1 MITAE
6 KPRPKVYSADND
18 EIEDIED
25 EEYSEEFLDE
35 LEREAEKTFQQIDR
49 GEIKPVSTEE
59 LAALLGVTLK
69 NG

>member
-6 KPRPKVYSADND
+6 KPRPKIYSADND

-35 LEREAEKTFQQIDR
+35 LDREAEYTYRQYER

-59 LAALLGVTLK
+59 LATILGVNL

>member
-6 KPRPKVYSADND
+6 KPRPKIYSADND
-18 EIEDIED
+18 EIDD
-25 EEYSEEFLDE
+25 GEYSEEFLDE
-35 LEREAEKTFQQIDR
+35 LEREAEKTYQQFER

-59 LAALLGVTLK
+59 LAGILGVNL

>member
-6 KPRPKVYSADND
+6 KPRPKIYSMDND
-18 EIEDIED
+18 EIEE

-35 LEREAEKTFQQIDR
+35 LEREAEKTFRQIER

-59 LAALLGVTLK
+59 LALLLGVTLK
-69 NG
+69 NE

>member
-1 MITAE
+1 MIIAE
-6 KPRPKVYSADND
+6 KPRPKIYSVDND
-18 EIEDIED
+18 EIEN

-35 LEREAEKTFQQIDR
+35 LEREAEYTYRQYER

-59 LAALLGVTLK
+59 LAAILGVNL

>member
-6 KPRPKVYSADND
+6 KPKPKIYSADND

-35 LEREAEKTFQQIDR
+35 LDREAEYTYRQYKL

-59 LAALLGVTLK
+59 LAAILGVNL

>member
-6 KPRPKVYSADND
+6 KPRPKIYSAADD
-18 EIEDIED
+18 DFDED

-35 LEREAEKTFQQIDR
+35 LEREAEETYQQYLR

-59 LAALLGVTLK
+59 LALICGVTLK
-69 NG
+69 K

>member
-6 KPRPKVYSADND
+6 KPRTKIYPADND
-18 EIEDIED
+18 EIED

-35 LEREAEKTFQQIDR
+35 LEREAEKTYRQFER

-59 LAALLGVTLK
+59 LAGILGVNL